1 MSSPE
6 IPRQQIEVR
15 GVERRF
21 FAVNLPRPGIRDEA
35 FWPGKSGKDNDG
47 LWVIAYRQGVREIIR
62 RNVGDPDRHA
72 ATLHVGRVRGIAVGE
87 VRLDVRPDPIEGQ
100 DLEHALITG
109 FPSRR
114 PDEGLDITRLCER
127 LAEKLASQS
136 RPL

>member
-62 RNVGDPDRHA
+62 RNVGDP
-72 ATLHVGRVRGIAVGE
+72 
-87 VRLDVRPDPIEGQ
+87 IEGQ